1 MTYYEFTPRT
11 YTPELPHER
20 RQRLLDARRS
30 CGPVIADCIYFINQH
45 RKTISE
51 RGQRLAT
58 GTLIHSEAYVRQC
71 ERRLAERLVEY
82 REHLRAASEL
92 DVELGR

>member
-1 MTYYEFTPRT
+1 MYVYRT
-11 YTPELPHER
+11 TDFIAD

-30 CGPVIADCIYFINQH
+30 CGPVINDCILFINQH
-45 RKTISE
+45 RKTISD

-71 ERRLAERLVEY
+71 ERRLAERLDQY
-82 REHLRAASEL
+82 REYLRLASDLDAEL
-92 DVELGR
+92 AR

>member
-1 MTYYEFTPRT
+1 MYVYRT
-11 YTPELPHER
+11 ADAIAD
-20 RQRLLDARRS
+20 RQRIVDARRS
-30 CGPVIADCIYFINQH
+30 YGPVINDCIYFINQH

-58 GTLIHSEAYVRQC
+58 GTLVHSEAYVRQC

-82 REHLRAASEL
+82 RETLRSLSEL